1 MEIPVTGKWDEQTAR
16 ILKHHPKF
24 KYYKSG
30 GLASSTGP
38 AWLDGTPSK
47 PELVLNAQDTKN
59 FMALKDI
66 LSGVMRSI
74 SHTDNSNITNAP
86 TEFNININVDK
97 IANDYDVKQLA
108 NTLKKEIVK
117 NASYRNVTSIR
128 NLR

>member
-1 MEIPVTGKWDEQTAR
+1 
-16 ILKHHPKF
+16 
-24 KYYKSG
+24 
-30 GLASSTGP
+30 
-38 AWLDGTPSK
+38 
-47 PELVLNAQDTKN
+47 
-59 FMALKDI
+59 MALKDI

-74 SHTDNSNITNAP
+74 SHTDNSNVTNAP

-117 NASYRNVTSIR
+117 SASYRNVTSIR